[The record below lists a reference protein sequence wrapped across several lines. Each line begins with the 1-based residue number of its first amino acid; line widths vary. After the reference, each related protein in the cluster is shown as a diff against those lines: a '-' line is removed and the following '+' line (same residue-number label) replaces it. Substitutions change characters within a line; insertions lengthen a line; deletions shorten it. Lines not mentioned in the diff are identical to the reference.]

1 MISEAELR
9 RLAAGYGVD
18 PMLLNLDYGIGW
30 FLSAFYQVND
40 LKGRLRFKGGTC
52 LRKAYFPDYRFSEDL
67 DFTAVG
73 ALSAEQLLEWTE
85 QAAHWAEDKDGPNFL
100 TAEPRLELIPDEYGT
115 ETYQVRVYLRGP
127 LRWAGSPQAIRLDV
141 TRDEQLLLPA
151 EIRSAIHPYSD
162 TEVIAPANLW
172 CYSLVEILAEKI
184 RAIGGQRRFAISR
197 DLYDIHRLVQ
207 AGVEVTAAI
216 PLLKAKFAVKGLD
229 SASVNAQTIISRR
242 PEFEKD
248 WESNLVY
255 LIPRGQ
261 EIFFPDAWE
270 STLTV
275 LKHVEEKSE
284 VSEDIR

>member
-1 MISEAELR
+1 VISEAELR

-18 PMLLNLDYGIGW
+18 PMLLNLDYSIGW
-30 FLSAFYQVND
+30 FLSAFYQAND

-67 DFTAVG
+67 DFTAAG
-73 ALSAEQLLEWTE
+73 ALSAKQLMGWVE

-100 TAEPRLELIPDEYGT
+100 TAEPRLELISDEYGT

-151 EIRSAIHPYSD
+151 EIRSAIHSYSD
-162 TEVIAPANLW
+162 AKALAPAANLW

-184 RAIGGQRRFAISR
+184 RAVGGQRRFAISR

-229 SASVNAQTIISRR
+229 PASVNAHKIISRR
-242 PEFEKD
+242 QKFERD
-248 WESNLVY
+248 WERNLVY

-261 EIFFPDAWE
+261 EISFPDAWE
-270 STLTV
+270 GTLTV
-275 LKHVEEKSE
+275 LKHVEEGKG
-284 VSEDIR
+284 